1 MKETLVPVSLPLGLA
16 HRPTHNALLWNGYLC
31 LDTSV
36 FLTVLVRCF
45 EFYFSCFVD
54 KTLQKSNVRNIQY
67 TMGVL

>member
-1 MKETLVPVSLPLGLA
+1 MRPGCQYPHHLALPTGR
-16 HRPTHNALLWNGYLC
+16 HTTPCCGM
-31 LDTSV
+31 DTCVWIPV
-36 FLTVLVRCF
+36 FLIVLVQCF